1 MSSNKISLD
10 FLLQE
15 PTFDKTLVLKITPLT
30 PLSMVSKLPGSY
42 YHTSLEPTEHM
53 ILGMIENLLSF
64 HFSPDIRN
72 QIEKRLKKEFKKSF
86 NDLPESGSGYKSIL
100 SNHIKIERVEKPD
113 DTMSFEDLWSQQLK
127 RNDKG
132 HLNGSRNYDWRLE
145 QQLDTLEE
153 KLQTQYYP
161 YYYISPTN
169 REYIIC
175 KGSYSIAVIT
185 NIELASRIQEEL
197 TNIQTPLY
205 LGSNDGWVEVIAEVS
220 IEKL

>member
-1 MSSNKISLD
+1 MSTNKISLD

-42 YHTSLEPTEHM
+42 YHSSLEPTNQM
-53 ILGMIENLLSF
+53 VFGMIENLLSF

-86 NDLPESGSGYKSIL
+86 NALPESGSGYKSIL
-100 SNHIKIERVEKPD
+100 SNHIKIESINKPEE
-113 DTMSFEDLWSQQLK
+113 TTSFEDLWSQQLK

-145 QQLDTLEE
+145 QKLDTLEE

-169 REYIIC
+169 REYILC
-175 KGSYSIAVIT
+175 KGSYSIALTT
-185 NIELASRIQEEL
+185 NKELAQRIREGL
-197 TNIQTPLY
+197 SNLNTPLY
-205 LGSNDGWVEVIAEVS
+205 LGSNDGWIEVIAEVS
-220 IEKL
+220 DEKL